1 MSAPSRS
8 KAGSV
13 VCSVYYAA
21 LDSTGRRNAVPGSTY
36 GTEAGSDATSR
47 QCTSTGNASE
57 GTGRQVAIGN
67 MTVNNSGAVVLQD
80 VAAGYGSNGQGSPL

>member
-1 MSAPSRS
+1 MSAPPNWSCR
-8 KAGSV
+8 
-13 VCSVYYAA
+13 CSVYYAA
-21 LDSTGRRNAVPGSTY
+21 LDSTGRRNAVRSTY

-47 QCTSTGNASE
+47 QSTSTGNASE

-80 VAAGYGSNGQGSPL
+80 IAAGYGSNGQGSPL